1 MQEHVAENNTNAPVI
16 LPRRTMI
23 RVIIA
28 TIVPQF
34 AFGLS
39 FAWIAVAPS
48 AMRQSHWSPVVI
60 EAVYALTP
68 LSSAVTFLI
77 SGRLVAMISLRRLC
91 WVGMSLLITGLAVA
105 FIFPNEFTFIV
116 FYAMLA
122 LGVGYG
128 ITLAASLAAAA
139 QLFPRRIGTVG
150 GALTAAYGLAAV
162 VEVPVLVGL
171 TTSYFWIDALRL
183 VGVSA
188 TGLAVVALAFMPT
201 FPPTRERP
209 VGGIIPLRL
218 LAHPRVLTGVLL
230 IIVAVPLG
238 SYALSQVG
246 IYAQDLRLAAVV
258 STAAVITAAIANTSG
273 RFTSG
278 LLSDH
283 IGVNRVI
290 LIIVLLDAIGGIALW
305 RTSTAAVLLIGA
317 GAVAFACGGLGGTVP
332 RLATDA
338 RSDAFNAVSGLLF
351 AAYALGSFI
360 GPLLGSV
367 LGGGSLAWSVLG
379 SITTASLIITAVRMI
394 QVSRSVRKSKEPT
407 VPSTEKG
414 EGGAYL

>member
-1 MQEHVAENNTNAPVI
+1 MNEHVTENETNAPVV
-16 LPRRTMI
+16 LSTRTMI

-48 AMRQSHWSPVVI
+48 AIAQSHWSPMVT
-60 EAVYALTP
+60 EAIYALTP
-68 LSSAVTFLI
+68 LSSAFTFLF
-77 SGRLVAMISLRRLC
+77 SGRLVAMFSLRRLC
-91 WVGMSLLITGLAVA
+91 WVGISLLIIGLVVA

-128 ITLAASLAAAA
+128 ITLAASLAAIA

-150 GALTAAYGLAAV
+150 GALSAAYSLAAV
-162 VEVPVLVGL
+162 VEVPIIAGL
-171 TTSYFWIDALRL
+171 TASYFWIDALRI
-183 VGVSA
+183 VGASA
-188 TGLAVVALAFMPT
+188 TGLAVVALAFMPA

-258 STAAVITAAIANTSG
+258 STAAVIIAAVANTAG

-290 LIIVLLDAIGGIALW
+290 LIIVFMDAAGGIALW
-305 RTSTAAVLLIGA
+305 RTPTAAILLIGA
-317 GAVAFACGGLGGTVP
+317 GFVGFACGGLGGTVP

-338 RSDAFNAVSGLLF
+338 RPDAFGAVSGLLF
-351 AAYALGSFI
+351 AAYALGGFL
-360 GPLLGSV
+360 GPMLGSV
-367 LGGGSLAWSVLG
+367 LGGGALAWFVLG
-379 SITTASLIITAVRMI
+379 IITLTSLIITTLRMI
-394 QVSRSVRKSKEPT
+394 HISRSVRKS
-407 VPSTEKG
+407 PS
-414 EGGAYL
+414 ALH

>member
-1 MQEHVAENNTNAPVI
+1 MVNEHVTEKETNTRVV
-16 LPRRTMI
+16 LSTRTMI
-23 RVIIA
+23 RVMIA

-48 AMRQSHWSPVVI
+48 AITQSHWSPVVI
-60 EAVYALTP
+60 EAIYALTP
-68 LSSAVTFLI
+68 LSSAFTFLF

-91 WVGMSLLITGLAVA
+91 RVGISLLIIGLAVA

-139 QLFPRRIGTVG
+139 QLFPERIGTVG
-150 GALTAAYGLAAV
+150 GALSAAYGLAAV
-162 VEVPVLVGL
+162 VEVPVLAGL
-171 TTSYFWIDALRL
+171 TASYFWIDALRI
-183 VGVSA
+183 VGISV
-188 TGLAVVALAFMPT
+188 TVLAVVALAFMPA

-218 LAHPRVLTGVLL
+218 LTHPRVFMGALL

-238 SYALSQVG
+238 SYALSQLG

-258 STAAVITAAIANTSG
+258 STAAVIIAAIANTAG
-273 RFTSG
+273 RFISG

-290 LIIVLLDAIGGIALW
+290 LIIVLVDAIGGIALW
-305 RTSTAAVLLIGA
+305 RTPAATILLIGA
-317 GAVAFACGGLGGTVP
+317 GAVGFACGGLGGTVP

-338 RSDAFNAVSGLLF
+338 RPDAFNAVSGLLF
-351 AAYALGSFI
+351 AAYALGGFI

-367 LGGGSLAWSVLG
+367 LGGGALAWSVLG
-379 SITTASLIITAVRMI
+379 SITMVSLIITTLRMI
-394 QVSRSVRKSKEPT
+394 HVSRSVRKS
-407 VPSTEKG
+407 PS
-414 EGGAYL
+414 ALQ